1 MEKILNQL
9 SIGEF
14 VLLCLGII
22 LFFTLLIILIIM
34 AVQKRE
40 FKVLLLFFLIPLA
53 MIGWPT
59 IKSMKLSPTGF
70 ELSNENINK
79 AQTNQ
84 EARSQLEQI
93 TKNLNGTNISSPD
106 SIKLLAKANAVLGD
120 TNIAIQQVERVLMKY
135 PNDKEALHLRNIYST
150 PDVIL
155 QKSIDKVKTN
165 PTDQNAKA
173 ELQSNLQQIETG
185 TETKKPNLIKVAA
198 AHYLLADTA
207 KTISTLEKAVVK
219 DPELKN
225 VTNARH
231 EMMKEYIATPKK

>member
-14 VLLCLGII
+14 VLLCLGTI

-40 FKVLLLFFLIPLA
+40 FKVLLPFFLIPLA

-59 IKSMKLSPTGF
+59 IKSMKVSPTGF
-70 ELSNENINK
+70 ELTNENITK

-93 TKNLNGTNISSPD
+93 TKNLNGTNISNPD

-120 TNIAIQQVERVLMKY
+120 TNIAIQQVERVLKIY
-135 PNDKEALHLRNIYST
+135 PNDKEALHMRNIYAT

-155 QKSIDKVKTN
+155 QKNIDKVKTN
-165 PTDQNAKA
+165 PTDPNAKA
-173 ELQSNLQQIETG
+173 QLQSNLQQIETG
-185 TETKKPNLIKVAA
+185 TEAKKPNLITVAA

-219 DPELKN
+219 DPGLKN

-231 EMMKEYIATPKK
+231 EMMKKYISPPNK

>member
-14 VLLCLGII
+14 VLLVLGII

-34 AVQKRE
+34 AVRKRE
-40 FKVLLLFFLIPLA
+40 FKVLLFFFLIPLA

-84 EARSQLEQI
+84 QARSQLEQI

-165 PTDQNAKA
+165 PTDPNAKA

-219 DPELKN
+219 DPDLKN

>member
-14 VLLCLGII
+14 VLLVLGII

-40 FKVLLLFFLIPLA
+40 FKVLLFFFLIPLA

-165 PTDQNAKA
+165 PTDPNAKA

-231 EMMKEYIATPKK
+231 EMMKEYVATPKK